1 MRIAHVTSWLSR
13 HGAGVKN
20 VVEHLSRAQLELGH
34 HVRVFGI
41 EDSAWTTSDKHA
53 WRGAPAT
60 ALQVSGPQSFGY
72 MRKLVPELQ
81 LMHADFV
88 HVHGLWMY
96 GGLAALKWHRATGR
110 PFVNS
115 IHGML
120 SPVSLAFSAK
130 KKVVAGHV
138 FQKRVLRHAAFLHVT
153 SDAEASDVERYGL
166 TTPILKTKL
175 GIEIPDFNEVRE
187 RSGSPKVLLALGR
200 LHRQKGFALLIEAWA
215 ALAETAPDWE
225 LHIVGPNEN
234 DHKSELEAK
243 LRTGRV
249 PRVRIKE
256 PVYGEEKYRM
266 MQEAELFALP
276 SHDESFG
283 LTVAESLA
291 CGTPALVS
299 KRAPW
304 PELEARGCGL
314 WIEQEVC
321 AWVAALRTALDLSIE
336 SRQRMGELGRIWVR
350 ETFSWPPI
358 AKELLDEYH
367 TVSGLTGPVLNSPE
381 VPKGLSK

>member
-1 MRIAHVTSWLSR
+1 MTS
-13 HGAGVKN
+13 
-20 VVEHLSRAQLELGH
+20 VVENLSRAQFDQGH

-41 EDSAWTTSDKHA
+41 DDCTWTTSDKHS

-60 ALQVSGPQSFGY
+60 ALEVSGPQSFGY
-72 MRKLVPELQ
+72 MRKLVPELL
-81 LMHADFV
+81 LMHADLV
-88 HVHGLWMY
+88 HVHGLWIY

-110 PFVNS
+110 PFVIS
-115 IHGML
+115 THGML

-130 KKVVAGHV
+130 KKVVAGHF

-166 TTPILKTKL
+166 ATSILQTKL
-175 GIEIPDFNEVRE
+175 GIELPGLNGIRE
-187 RSGSPKVLLALGR
+187 QPGSPKVLLALGR
-200 LHRQKGFALLIEAWA
+200 LHPQKGFALLIEAWA

-234 DHKSELEAK
+234 DHKSELEAQVQVD
-243 LRTGRV
+243 RI

-256 PVYGEEKYRM
+256 AVYGEEKFRM

-299 KRAPW
+299 RAAPW
-304 PELEARGCGL
+304 PEIEARGCGL
-314 WIEQEVC
+314 WIEQDVC
-321 AWVAALRTALDLSIE
+321 AWVTALRTAMDLSME
-336 SRQRMGELGRIWVR
+336 TRRRMGELGQIWVR

-358 AKELLDEYH
+358 AKKLLEEYH
-367 TVSGLTGPVLNSPE
+367 VASELIETDRKPDMHGGL
-381 VPKGLSK
+381 K